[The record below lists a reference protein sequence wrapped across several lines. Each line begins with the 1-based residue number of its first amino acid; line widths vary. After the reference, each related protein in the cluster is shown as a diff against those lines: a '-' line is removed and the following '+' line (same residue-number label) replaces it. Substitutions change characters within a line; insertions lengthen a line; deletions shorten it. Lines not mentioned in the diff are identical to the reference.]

1 MIGSMWLWLMLWL
14 KGCTAGP
21 WVLLSAPKQPN
32 DGQASQVEDRLYNE
46 MKQLLY
52 PPLISQLVLS
62 TMMDAKNQKLL
73 MSTLF
78 FEQKNVL
85 IYSAEKVKQ

>member
-1 MIGSMWLWLMLWL
+1 MWLWLMLWL

-21 WVLLSAPKQPN
+21 WVLLSGPKQPN
-32 DGQASQVEDRLYNE
+32 DGQASQVEDRHYNE